1 MQNETAQCMHGV
13 RKGEYIVIFYFLMCW
28 CMILSEMS
36 QSELADL
43 EALKHLP
50 TKGPG
55 SFSDDFFAVLDG
67 THKVS
72 VSFEWGEMASLED
85 MAKEYNDDEFS
96 EREFQGLHMVW
107 VKVHYRDFHY

>member
-1 MQNETAQCMHGV
+1 
-13 RKGEYIVIFYFLMCW
+13 
-28 CMILSEMS
+28 MILSEMS

-72 VSFEWGEMASLED
+72 LSFE
-85 MAKEYNDDEFS
+85 
-96 EREFQGLHMVW
+96 
-107 VKVHYRDFHY
+107 